1 MTVSKT
7 QINKFVSDS
16 LERANIATDRKKKAK
31 SHNDVLTMEDF
42 FKMLQAQSKYMGID
56 NEGSDFD
63 LQGQLIQM
71 QQHQLALQSF
81 EMENR
86 KSAYDYVGKDV
97 VVKKRNGTS
106 TEAITG
112 KVDFVEFPEGARE
125 PRFFVNGEAY
135 SLKDIVGE
143 GNVEE
148 AVEKSENHD
157 FSVNADVVQS
167 SLQTSQ
173 AALEDIKKEVSA
185 IEYAENK
192 VEANVAMDII
202 RKRLKSIE
210 SCQASTREELKR
222 LSEVVAKGIKRI
234 RNFRAE
240 DQEDAEQVHKK
251 VNMAEA
257 QPEETYKQKD
267 KHLTKEELKEQVAAA
282 QLALAEAKKVST
294 QLGQIKKEADLQ
306 KQQAGQKIET
316 LH

>member
-7 QINKFVSDS
+7 QINKFVSNS
-16 LERANIATDRKKKAK
+16 LERANVVTDRKKKAK
-31 SHNDVLTMEDF
+31 SNNDVLTMEDF

-86 KSAYDYVGKDV
+86 KNAYDYVGKDV

-106 TEAITG
+106 TEAISG
-112 KVDFVEFPEGARE
+112 KVDFVEFPEGAKE
-125 PRFFVNGEAY
+125 PKFFVNGEAY
-135 SLKDIVGE
+135 SLKDIIGE

-157 FSVNADVVQS
+157 FNSNADVVQS

-173 AALEDIKKEVSA
+173 AALEDIKKEVAA
-185 IEYAENK
+185 IKQAENK
-192 VEANVAMDII
+192 AQAGVAMDII
-202 RKRLKSIE
+202 KKRITSIE
-210 SCQASTREELKR
+210 SCQASTREELR
-222 LSEVVAKGIKRI
+222 HLREVVTKGIERI
-234 RNFRAE
+234 KNFRAE
-240 DQEDAEQVHKK
+240 DQEDAEHEHKK

-257 QPEETYKQKD
+257 QPEETYTQKD

-282 QLALAEAKKVST
+282 QLALVEAKKVST
-294 QLGQIKKEADLQ
+294 QLGQIKREADQQ
-306 KQQAGQKIET
+306 KQQAQRKIDT

>member
-16 LERANIATDRKKKAK
+16 LERANVATDRKKKAK

-97 VVKKRNGTS
+97 VVKKRNGTL
-106 TEAITG
+106 TEAISG

-125 PRFFVNGEAY
+125 PKFFVNGEAY
-135 SLKDIVGE
+135 SLKDIIGE

-148 AVEKSENHD
+148 AVEKSSNHD
-157 FSVNADVVQS
+157 FSSNADVVQS
-167 SLQTSQ
+167 RLQTSQ

-192 VEANVAMDII
+192 AEANVAMDII

-210 SCQASTREELKR
+210 SCQISTREELKR

-257 QPEETYKQKD
+257 QPEETYTQKD

-294 QLGQIKKEADLQ
+294 QLGEIRKEAGLQ
-306 KQQAGQKIET
+306 KQQADQKIKT